1 MAFSRSRFLPIL
13 KAGRRSLSITFSQK
27 FSASQHSYSP
37 QAKVGFIGLGNMGGP
52 MATNLL
58 QKGHSVVAYDVSPVA
73 MEYLQDEGADIASNP
88 AEVASKVDS
97 IITMLPNSQ
106 HVRSCYT
113 GEKGV
118 FEAVQPGTLI
128 LDSSTI
134 DPTVSKEMASI
145 ALKKGAVFMDAPV
158 SGGVNAA
165 KGATLTFMV
174 GGDETE
180 FEAAK
185 ELLGAMGKNIVYCG
199 GVGNGQA
206 VKICNNML
214 LAISMIGTCETMNLG
229 MRLGLEPKL
238 MASIIN
244 SATGRCWS
252 SELYNPVPGVL
263 ENVPSSNNYE
273 GGFGTALMTKDL
285 GLAQDAASK
294 TLTPT
299 PLGSLAYQVYRL
311 MTNSGLAEKDF
322 SSVFLFLQEKDK
334 K

>member
-1 MAFSRSRFLPIL
+1 MAS
-13 KAGRRSLSITFSQK
+13 
-27 FSASQHSYSP
+27 
-37 QAKVGFIGLGNMGGP
+37 
-52 MATNLL
+52 NLVK
-58 QKGHSVVAYDVSPVA
+58 KGHSVVAYDVNPKA
-73 MEYLQDEGADIASNP
+73 MENIEDAGARIAATP

-106 HVRSCYT
+106 HVISCYT

-134 DPTVSKEMASI
+134 DPSVSKEMASL
-145 ALKKGAVFMDAPV
+145 ALKKGAVFMDSPV

-165 KGATLTFMV
+165 KAGTLTFMV
-174 GGDETE
+174 GGDEKE

-185 ELLGAMGKNIVYCG
+185 GLLSAMGQNVVYCG

-214 LAISMIGTCETMNLG
+214 LAISMIGTAETMNLG

-244 SATGRCWS
+244 TATGRCWS

-263 ENVPSSNNYE
+263 QNVPSSNNYE
-273 GGFGTALMTKDL
+273 GGFGAALMAKDL
-285 GLAQDAASK
+285 GLAQDAATKS
-294 TLTPT
+294 LTPT
-299 PLGSLAYQVYRL
+299 PLGSLAHQIYRV
-311 MTNSGLAEKDF
+311 MCNSGLAEKDF
-322 SSVFLFLQEKDK
+322 SSVFQFLQERSSK
-334 K
+334 